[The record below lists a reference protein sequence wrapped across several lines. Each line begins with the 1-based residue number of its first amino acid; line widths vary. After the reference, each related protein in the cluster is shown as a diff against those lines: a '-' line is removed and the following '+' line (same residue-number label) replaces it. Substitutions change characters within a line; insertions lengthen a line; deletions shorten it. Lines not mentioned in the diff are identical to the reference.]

1 MSLKATSIH
10 EYFRE
15 LTDPRS
21 NSYTRHL
28 LMDILVIALCATIGG
43 AEGFND
49 IELYGRMKETWFR
62 TFLDLPNGIPSH
74 DTFNRVFSLLSPEE
88 FSKCFIKWTQSLAK
102 KLEGVV
108 AIDGKTLRRSF
119 LSASKTTALH
129 MVSAWSSENKLVLGQ
144 IRTAAKSNEITA
156 IPELISMLD
165 IKGCTVTIDAMGCQK
180 DIAQKIIDNDADYV
194 LGLKGNQGN
203 TLDAAEFL
211 FKCEE
216 KDNFRGVFHTEY
228 DTPRKNHSRIEKRE
242 IYSIGIPN
250 DIKEFAEWPGLKSIT
265 MVVSTRQITGKEPTI
280 ERRFYLSS
288 LPARAEQIGNAI
300 RAHWGIENSL
310 HWILD
315 VDFREDYARNRK
327 NHSAENM
334 AILRH
339 IVVNLVKKENSSKTS
354 FRGKLLKAS
363 WSDDYVLKL
372 LSLN

>member
-10 EYFRE
+10 EYFGE

-74 DTFNRVFSLLSPEE
+74 DTFNRVFSLLLPEE

-119 LSASKTTALH
+119 SSASKTTALH

-180 DIAQKIIDNDADYV
+180 DIAQKIID
-194 LGLKGNQGN
+194 K
-203 TLDAAEFL
+203 
-211 FKCEE
+211 
-216 KDNFRGVFHTEY
+216 
-228 DTPRKNHSRIEKRE
+228 
-242 IYSIGIPN
+242 
-250 DIKEFAEWPGLKSIT
+250 
-265 MVVSTRQITGKEPTI
+265 
-280 ERRFYLSS
+280 
-288 LPARAEQIGNAI
+288 
-300 RAHWGIENSL
+300 
-310 HWILD
+310 
-315 VDFREDYARNRK
+315 
-327 NHSAENM
+327 
-334 AILRH
+334 
-339 IVVNLVKKENSSKTS
+339 
-354 FRGKLLKAS
+354 
-363 WSDDYVLKL
+363 
-372 LSLN
+372 